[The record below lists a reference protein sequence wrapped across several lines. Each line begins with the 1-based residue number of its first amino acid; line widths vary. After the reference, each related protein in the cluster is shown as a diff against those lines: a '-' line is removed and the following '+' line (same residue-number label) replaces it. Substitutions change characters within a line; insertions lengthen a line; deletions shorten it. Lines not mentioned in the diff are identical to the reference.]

1 MEFNQNRD
9 HASLTIR
16 IVNFQED
23 LMVKLLITE
32 TP

>member
-16 IVNFQED
+16 IVYFQED